1 MNILEDVDALA
12 LCVQKRM
19 NRLASENESLRARL
33 ETERKAH
40 AEEMARMEQKVC
52 ALLSRLNHAKGKEGQ
67 DPAG

>member
-52 ALLSRLNHAKGKEGQ
+52 ALLSRLKHAKGKEGQ